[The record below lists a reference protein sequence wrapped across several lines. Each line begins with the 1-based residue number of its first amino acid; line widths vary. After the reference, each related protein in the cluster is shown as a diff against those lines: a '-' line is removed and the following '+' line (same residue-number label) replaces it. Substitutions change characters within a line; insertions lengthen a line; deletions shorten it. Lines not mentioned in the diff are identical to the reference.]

1 MSETSFERNE
11 TRMGH
16 TPLVSVVKYFHH
28 NLQQFKIFLRPYCDL
43 TERGET
49 FGWYHTYILELSF

>member
-11 TRMGH
+11 TRMGR
-16 TPLVSVVKYFHH
+16 TPLVSVVKHFHH

-49 FGWYHTYILELSF
+49 FG